1 MASTIQLKTGTGS
14 AVPTSLT
21 QGEVAINI
29 DNGLIYYGSGSTNTR
44 KQLESFTN
52 ITASGN
58 ISASGNLTVNNTT
71 ASGDISS
78 SNTVQG
84 FTGSF
89 HYIKVTDNLEV
100 DGDLTVGG
108 TVTAQEFH
116 TEFISSSIIF
126 ESGST
131 IFGNSADDTHTFS
144 GSITASGNIS
154 SSGTV
159 TANSIVGTLA
169 TAAQTNITS
178 LGTLTT
184 LTVDHITI
192 NSSTISDNNE
202 LILDAGDN
210 IILDTE
216 EDIIFKDDGTTRY
229 IFNVDSTPE
238 IDIVGDL
245 IIDPSGG
252 DVKFSGANINVE
264 GHITASGNISASGE
278 LSITDNTF
286 IGGRLSVNTT
296 STSARVNVVGTQAHQ
311 LSGGSNSFKITGVS
325 NADALFVSSSG
336 KVGIG
341 TTEPTEKLQ
350 VEGNI
355 SASGNIIAVSASIQH
370 LDGPEGGGI
379 SFTGG
384 NPTLKGEDGAQITL
398 TDGAT
403 ISGGNNTLRVGTIV
417 NVNTTHITASGN
429 ISASGTI
436 IANSIIGGDIDGG
449 HITINSSTISDNSD
463 LTLDAGGD
471 ITLDTEEDI
480 IFKEDGTTRYIFRMD
495 STPEI
500 DIVGDLIIDPSGGDV
515 KFSGANINV
524 EGHITA
530 SGNISASGTITAD
543 DGSGKQFTVR
553 PNLYFFATNT
563 SATTQ
568 TLHGSNAG
576 DQEGSLPA
584 TNTTTITLSQ
594 QQNSHSS
601 VFSLS
606 SNRLT
611 ISRAGLYKFT
621 YNAVIEINNGS
632 GRAEGFC
639 GLVQETS
646 AGDVTLVN
654 GSEARG
660 YHRFKH
666 DQGPSGVTFAATV
679 IVNVAANSIYDL
691 RFGQEDQSVA
701 GAQLRTLPS
710 GTAIT
715 VEAIT

>member
-264 GHITASGNISASGE
+264 GHITASGNISASG
-278 LSITDNTF
+278 
-286 IGGRLSVNTT
+286 
-296 STSARVNVVGTQAHQ
+296 
-311 LSGGSNSFKITGVS
+311 
-325 NADALFVSSSG
+325 
-336 KVGIG
+336 
-341 TTEPTEKLQ
+341 
-350 VEGNI
+350 
-355 SASGNIIAVSASIQH
+355 
-370 LDGPEGGGI
+370 
-379 SFTGG
+379 
-384 NPTLKGEDGAQITL
+384 
-398 TDGAT
+398 
-403 ISGGNNTLRVGTIV
+403 
-417 NVNTTHITASGN
+417 
-429 ISASGTI
+429 
-436 IANSIIGGDIDGG
+436 
-449 HITINSSTISDNSD
+449 
-463 LTLDAGGD
+463 
-471 ITLDTEEDI
+471 
-480 IFKEDGTTRYIFRMD
+480 
-495 STPEI
+495 
-500 DIVGDLIIDPSGGDV
+500 
-515 KFSGANINV
+515 
-524 EGHITA
+524 
-530 SGNISASGTITAD
+530 TITAD

>member
-1 MASTIQLKTGTGS
+1 M
-14 AVPTSLT
+14 
-21 QGEVAINI
+21 N
-29 DNGLIYYGSGSTNTR
+29 
-44 KQLESFTN
+44 
-52 ITASGN
+52 
-58 ISASGNLTVNNTT
+58 
-71 ASGDISS
+71 
-78 SNTVQG
+78 
-84 FTGSF
+84 
-89 HYIKVTDNLEV
+89 
-100 DGDLTVGG
+100 
-108 TVTAQEFH
+108 
-116 TEFISSSIIF
+116 
-126 ESGST
+126 
-131 IFGNSADDTHTFS
+131 
-144 GSITASGNIS
+144 
-154 SSGTV
+154 
-159 TANSIVGTLA
+159 
-169 TAAQTNITS
+169 
-178 LGTLTT
+178 
-184 LTVDHITI
+184 
-192 NSSTISDNNE
+192 
-202 LILDAGDN
+202 
-210 IILDTE
+210 
-216 EDIIFKDDGTTRY
+216 
-229 IFNVDSTPE
+229 
-238 IDIVGDL
+238 
-245 IIDPSGG
+245 
-252 DVKFSGANINVE
+252 
-264 GHITASGNISASGE
+264 GHITASGNISASGNNHVFGG
-278 LSITDNTF
+278 TTF
-286 IGGRLSVNTT
+286 IGAGSTT
-296 STSARVNVVGTQAHQ
+296 NEMEATDVLGIGSDGNSTIKLYSTHTGTNRDIGIHMSASAGGQEYSIGLARATDAFYIAPSKAGLGPENAVFLMDAVGNITS
-311 LSGGSNSFKITGVS
+311 SGGIT
-325 NADALFVSSSG
+325 
-336 KVGIG
+336 
-341 TTEPTEKLQ
+341 
-350 VEGNI
+350 
-355 SASGNIIAVSASIQH
+355 ASGNIHGDTYTIDANKGLATRHGSGQ
-370 LDGPEGGGI
+370 L
-379 SFTGG
+379 TLG
-384 NPTLKGEDGAQITL
+384 NDEDKLILNSNGQVL
-398 TDGAT
+398 TTA
-403 ISGGNNTLRVGTIV
+403 
-417 NVNTTHITASGN
+417 ITASGISSSSDLHCSNLQVSSKRIAYENNDLTFLDTGLNVAGGSITGSN

-436 IANSIIGGDIDGG
+436 IANSIVGGDIDGG